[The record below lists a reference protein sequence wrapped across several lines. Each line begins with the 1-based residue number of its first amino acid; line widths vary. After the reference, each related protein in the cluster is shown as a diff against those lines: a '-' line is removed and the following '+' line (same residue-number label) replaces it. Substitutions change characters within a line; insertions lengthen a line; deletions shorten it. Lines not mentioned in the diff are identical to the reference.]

1 MAGQFDGLEVL
12 DLTAGMAGQ
21 MAAMLL
27 SDQGARVTRIERPRA
42 TVLAG
47 QPGPTVW
54 NRGKRSA
61 ELDLTVAAD
70 KDAFLALVDRAD
82 VVVEDLRP
90 GATARLGIDPDTLLA
105 RNPRLVHCTITPY
118 GTTNEH
124 AGRPG
129 YEALVAARTGSQ
141 WAQRGGILSTSA
153 AELPDVE
160 IPEGAEQAA
169 RPDGPL
175 FVASPWMSLNGFY
188 QASLGIAAALVARE
202 RTGLGQ
208 HVATSLLP
216 RSARPGAD
224 TDNPLAGGWMQ
235 MKGAPRGLFEC
246 GDGRWVH
253 HWALK
258 PLTILQAAEHDRLED
273 APPPSYESRRNDPNR
288 VGMEAH
294 VIIELFHWLPLLQ
307 AAFKKFPA
315 QDWADWAER
324 VNEGVQVVRAPEEA
338 LQDDA
343 LVTDGC
349 VVTVDDPELGAIRH
363 LGVITDFSVTQGT
376 VRGPA
381 PRRGEHTAEV
391 RAEAMLMAPPPAS
404 PTGRS
409 LSRPLEGVTVLDL
422 GLALAGPFSASLLAD
437 MGADVVKVNAP
448 WDHWWLETAI
458 GQMANRGKRS
468 VALNLQ
474 TKEGLETL
482 HQMVT
487 QADIVVHNMRWGVA
501 ERIGVGYDDLRKH
514 NPAIIYG
521 HSRGFDR
528 VRSARNLPGTD
539 QMGSALGG
547 QEWEDGGCDRGGRPF
562 FGTSMGDLGNGFLL
576 AIGCVQALYH
586 RDRTGEGQY
595 LGTSILNA
603 CLATSSNALVLP
615 DGTPMARGHLDGKQL
630 GFSARYRL
638 YETAEGWLC
647 LAALTDAELAALRTA
662 LGIDLPSDDAALADL
677 LERTFATRPAA
688 DWFRELDAAG
698 VPVEVSSPDFQRS
711 DADQPAWR
719 FSATPAMVVGRAPKV
734 GEHTRE
740 LLAQFGFSDDQVDA
754 LIEAGAAFEGGD
766 LPVGR

>member
-1 MAGQFDGLEVL
+1 MAGQFEGLEVL

-27 SDQGARVTRIERPRA
+27 ADQGARVTRIERPEP
-42 TVLAG
+42 TVLDG
-47 QPGPTVW
+47 QPGRTAW

-61 ELDLTVAAD
+61 VLDLRTELDV
-70 KDAFLALVDRAD
+70 FLSLVDRAD
-82 VVVEDLRP
+82 VLVEDLRP
-90 GATARLGIDPDTLLA
+90 GATARLGIDPETLLA

-124 AGRPG
+124 ADRPG
-129 YEALVAARTGSQ
+129 YEALVAARTGNQ

-153 AELPDVE
+153 LELPEVE

-224 TDNPLAGGWMQ
+224 NPLAGGWMQ
-235 MKGAPRGLFEC
+235 LKGAPRGLFEC

-273 APPPSYESRRNDPNR
+273 APPPVYDSRRNDPNR

-307 AAFKKFPA
+307 AAFRKFPA
-315 QDWADWAER
+315 ADWAAWAER

-338 LQDDA
+338 LRDDT
-343 LVTDGC
+343 LVEDGC
-349 VVTVDDPELGAIRH
+349 VVDLDGVRH
-363 LGVITDFSVTQGT
+363 LGVLTDFSVTQGS

-381 PRRGEHTAEV
+381 PERGAHTDEVKAEV
-391 RAEAMLMAPPPAS
+391 GAPQAVA

-437 MGADVVKVNAP
+437 LGADVVKVNAP

-474 TKEGLETL
+474 TQEGLDAL
-482 HQMVT
+482 YRMVE

-514 NPAIIYG
+514 NPAIVYG

-528 VRSARNLPGTD
+528 GRSARNLPGTD

-576 AIGCVQALYH
+576 AVGCVQALYH

-595 LGTSILNA
+595 VGTSILNA
-603 CLATSSNALVLP
+603 CLATSSNAMVV
-615 DGTPMARGHLDGKQL
+615 DGVRAARGHLDGKQL

-647 LAALTDAELAALRTA
+647 LAALTPGELAALSSV
-662 LGIDLPSDDAALADL
+662 LGPLPADDAELADL

-688 DWFRELDAAG
+688 DWFAELDAAG
-698 VPVEVSSPDFQRS
+698 VPCEVSSPDFQRS

-719 FSATPAMVVGRAPKV
+719 FSLTPARVVGRAPKV

-740 LLAQFGFSDDQVDA
+740 VLAQFGFTDSDVDA
-754 LIEAGAAFEGGD
+754 LVEAGAAIEGGD
-766 LPVGR
+766 LPVGRP